1 MTQDEDLWDNPDAH
15 EKQLRHIAEQVHAWS
30 WNSVWVACAQ
40 ALSLSLSLSLFPE
53 LAQRLKLLN
62 SIDETHHKAFIERE
76 VGLG

>member
-1 MTQDEDLWDNPDAH
+1 MRGHGIQCGLPAH
-15 EKQLRHIAEQVHAWS
+15 K
-30 WNSVWVACAQ
+30 
-40 ALSLSLSLSLFPE
+40 LSLSLSLFPE